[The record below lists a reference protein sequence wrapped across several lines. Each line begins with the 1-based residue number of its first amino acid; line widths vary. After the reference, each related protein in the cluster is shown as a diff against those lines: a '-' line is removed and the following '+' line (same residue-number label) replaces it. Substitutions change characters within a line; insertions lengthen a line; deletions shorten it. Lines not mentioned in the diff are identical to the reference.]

1 MLSVLRITLRST
13 DLSFIFEVK
22 NLKKST
28 VIFLISSIAVI
39 LVLCIGVGFILMSNR
54 TKSNS
59 NSASNS
65 EIPLFDLNKEEK
77 TVVEKE
83 KEQIAEDKT
92 GDISS
97 GQDKDKETEKTQ
109 KNTPSVI
116 VVNPTEKTN
125 PVVQTP
131 QTSESK
137 NDNADNQE
145 KKSEEKKSEEKKSEE
160 KKSEEEKSEEDKEIS
175 EPIAIIEEDEDT
187 SEDTSDDKPTII
199 DKPDDD
205 VIELPLIEIE

>member
-160 KKSEEEKSEEDKEIS
+160 EKSEEDKEIS